1 MRFRNIILIA
11 LGLFL
16 IRLLIQ
22 SQIVL
27 PLYRSAWPGVP
38 TGVFFA
44 TSGDTK
50 SYTEP
55 WINLVEKR
63 ESTP

>member
-1 MRFRNIILIA
+1 MQFRNTVFIVLS
-11 LGLFL
+11 LFL

-50 SYTEP
+50 GYTKP
-55 WINLVEKR
+55 WINL
-63 ESTP
+63 SN